1 MASIS
6 HDRTQGLARDCWSKS
21 GYGLIKKW
29 EAQLNVSQTQN
40 LGIVTKIFQ
49 DTNVTLGHCTD
60 CKSSDTHWN
69 AATRLER
76 NLLDVHKRKCLC
88 INHGLIADWI
98 TLDGLDA
105 QICNPSSPS
114 SWFFLRALSSV
125 PGLMLSDEIKVLYHH
140 VLWPLRSVVFCLYF
154 LFSFLYFWLFE
165 GSPPKSSMASVVV
178 TEVASPQ
185 VSTLGWLMC
194 HLVIQSLI
202 MYVKYKK
209 MVRWFVE

>member
-1 MASIS
+1 M
-6 HDRTQGLARDCWSKS
+6 
-21 GYGLIKKW
+21 
-29 EAQLNVSQTQN
+29 
-40 LGIVTKIFQ
+40 IFQ

-69 AATRLER
+69 AATRLCER

-114 SWFFLRALSSV
+114 SWFFLKVLSSV
-125 PGLMLSDEIKVLYHH
+125 PGLMFSDKIKVLYHH
-140 VLWPLRSVVFCLYF
+140 VLWPLRSVVYVFIFFF
-154 LFSFLYFWLFE
+154 LSYIFRLFE